1 MSVMSA
7 PSASARTRTVSP
19 YLLLTLTPFFWA
31 CNWVLGRGMS
41 SSIPPM
47 AMTFYRW
54 LFAILILAPFAA
66 PHLKREWPIVWRH
79 RRVLLLLGIVGV
91 GSHNALAYL
100 GLNYTTAMNGV
111 ILNSFIPVMIISLSW
126 IFLRQRLAR
135 VQLAGVGV
143 SLAGVLAILSQGSL
157 ATLASFQLNRGDLF
171 VIVSM
176 LLWSIYTICLRWRPA
191 GLHMLTFLFVIA
203 CIGDLGILPFYLAEM
218 ALGNHV
224 HVYADRFRG
233 VARHFPVLFG
243 TGLHLLESWR
253 RTGRGERCRS
263 VRPPDAGVRH
273 DSRVAVSGRA
283 PARVSPYRH
292 CAHPHRHLRA
302 PAAAGR
308 GRSRRRWNDV
318 LPAER
323 RGRLLGFYPAILVV
337 KADDVVLAQ
346 VVAALHLD
354 HHQRVAALVLEA
366 MLGLA
371 RDERRFVGVHLEDAL
386 AIGYLA
392 RRH

>member
-1 MSVMSA
+1 MGADTHAVEFGDNAKMSV

-66 PHLKREWPIVWRH
+66 PHLKREWPIVWRN
-79 RRVLLLLGIVGV
+79 RRILLLLGLVGV

-171 VIVSM
+171 VIASM

-218 ALGNHV
+218 ALGATFTFTLIDFAALLGISLFSSVLAYIFWN
-224 HVYADRFRG
+224 RG
-233 VARHFPVLFG
+233 VEQVGASVAGLFVHLMPVFG
-243 TGLHLLESWR
+243 T
-253 RTGRGERCRS
+253 
-263 VRPPDAGVRH
+263 
-273 DSRVAVSGRA
+273 
-283 PARVSPYRH
+283 
-292 CAHPHRHLRA
+292 
-302 PAAAGR
+302 
-308 GRSRRRWNDV
+308 
-318 LPAER
+318 
-323 RGRLLGFYPAILVV
+323 IL
-337 KADDVVLAQ
+337 AWLF
-346 VVAALHLD
+346 L
-354 HHQRVAALVLEA
+354 
-366 MLGLA
+366 
-371 RDERRFVGVHLEDAL
+371 DERLHAYHLIGIAL
-386 AIGYLA
+386 ILTGIYVTSRGAA
-392 RRH
+392 RAMAAPLE